1 MEMRARFEGCLLG
14 HMAGDALGAPFE
26 GMPSAWILGQ
36 FGGASRIVQDP
47 PVERLCYTDDTQMM
61 VALGEALC
69 EHGCVE
75 EEALME
81 AFAEAYDPARGYGTG
96 MRRLLAAAK
105 AKEDWR
111 TEAENLFPGG
121 SYGNGGAMRVS
132 PVGLLFHED
141 LNRVWAEAG
150 KSAAVTHRHPLGIE
164 GAQLMAVAVALAA
177 RGEAIERAQFFRQ
190 LRGRAV
196 QEEYQWL
203 LKVAANLTARDS
215 LGQLGSSLE
224 AHRSVVTA
232 IACFAVSPESWGG
245 AVARALA
252 LGDDVDTVMAMTGA
266 ISGAHLGIEGVPAHV
281 LERVENEGKGREY
294 ARELAGRL
302 WEKSVALRRR

>member
-141 LNRVWAEAG
+141 L
-150 KSAAVTHRHPLGIE
+150 
-164 GAQLMAVAVALAA
+164 
-177 RGEAIERAQFFRQ
+177 
-190 LRGRAV
+190 
-196 QEEYQWL
+196 
-203 LKVAANLTARDS
+203 
-215 LGQLGSSLE
+215 
-224 AHRSVVTA
+224 
-232 IACFAVSPESWGG
+232 
-245 AVARALA
+245 
-252 LGDDVDTVMAMTGA
+252 
-266 ISGAHLGIEGVPAHV
+266 
-281 LERVENEGKGREY
+281 
-294 ARELAGRL
+294 
-302 WEKSVALRRR
+302 